1 MNPHAW
7 ALHARVFELAQA
19 RGLRDFR
26 VDYTDEGAAVV
37 IALVLAP
44 ANDARTAEKILPDR
58 RGR

>member
-7 ALHARVFELAQA
+7 GLHARVFELAQA
-19 RGLRDFR
+19 LGLRDFR

-44 ANDARTAEKILPDR
+44 ADNPGAAEKILPDR
-58 RGR
+58 RCR